1 MRAETETTHLCEH
14 AVFKDQAYAKQSVT
28 TQIACRVTGQHT
40 GRSVCKFMLIG
51 TYQWFWKLK
60 QNNGDVWL
68 YFVSMTNNET
78 RKHCDAARMA
88 ITFHVYVHVSAPLIL
103 FQVKIFYSNVS
114 ILCEIKQFKNTDN

>member
-1 MRAETETTHLCEH
+1 MYISFITRTYARAEAKTTHLCEH

-60 QNNGDVWL
+60 QTNGDVWF
-68 YFVSMTNNET
+68 YFISMTNNET
-78 RKHCDAARMA
+78 RKHCTML
-88 ITFHVYVHVSAPLIL
+88 YVVTRYMFVCNSA
-103 FQVKIFYSNVS
+103 
-114 ILCEIKQFKNTDN
+114 